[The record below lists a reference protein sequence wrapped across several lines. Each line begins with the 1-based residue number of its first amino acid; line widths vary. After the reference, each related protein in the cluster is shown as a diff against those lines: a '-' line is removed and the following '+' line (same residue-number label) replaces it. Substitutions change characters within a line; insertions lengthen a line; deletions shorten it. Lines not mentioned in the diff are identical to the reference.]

1 MTHTQKRQVVCLHTG
16 DKVLVCQADGSQAVR
31 RHALNDVA
39 DKLVSVSVSKPQHF
53 TTAAQNPA
61 APDHS
66 PFQTATQSTFS
77 EKLWHSWTDSH
88 ASHVFLVLV
97 LVSVQYA
104 KLATRRFLSI
114 TSDIVRCV
122 ITSCICPLIVWYN
135 FHFRLHYTFLCCN
148 LKAHCWLWCPLF
160 QLLSAAATGQ
170 SGEMANCPTEF
181 QIWDWMAVANER

>member
-1 MTHTQKRQVVCLHTG
+1 VTKFLYAKQI
-16 DKVLVCQADGSQAVR
+16 VR
-31 RHALNDVA
+31 RPSDAMLSMTLLTSWSRSA
-39 DKLVSVSVSKPQHF
+39 SVNRSTSPPRLRIQLHLIIHHFKPQ
-53 TTAAQNPA
+53 
-61 APDHS
+61 
-66 PFQTATQSTFS
+66 QSTFS
-77 EKLWHSWTDSH
+77 EKWWRTWTDSH
-88 ASHVFLVLV
+88 ASHVFLVLF
-97 LVSVQYA
+97 LLSLQYA

-114 TSDIVRCV
+114 TSDIVRCI

-135 FHFRLHYTFLCCN
+135 FHFRIHYTFLCCN